1 MILFE
6 TVNTL
11 QKVRAKI
18 TGRKIKAP
26 SSFASKGERCVAGVL
41 AKHGIE
47 YKPQHPLGYMHVD
60 FAVVHQGKLFF
71 IEYDGLQ
78 HYRPVRHFGG
88 RKAFAVQKVRD
99 TLEKWEC
106 RDRKIPLLRIRYDV
120 PFEMIEPMI
129 MDFLG
134 IRE

>member
-71 IEYDGLQ
+71 Y
-78 HYRPVRHFGG
+78 
-88 RKAFAVQKVRD
+88 
-99 TLEKWEC
+99 
-106 RDRKIPLLRIRYDV
+106 RIRWTSALSSCTSLWRTQGVCGAKSPGYA
-120 PFEMIEPMI
+120 
-129 MDFLG
+129 
-134 IRE
+134 